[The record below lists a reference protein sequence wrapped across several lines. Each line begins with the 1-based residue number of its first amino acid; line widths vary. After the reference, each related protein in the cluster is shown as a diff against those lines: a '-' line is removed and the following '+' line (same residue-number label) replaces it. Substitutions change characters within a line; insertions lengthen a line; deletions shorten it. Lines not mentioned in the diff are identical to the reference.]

1 MNKDINLH
9 LDNKGKKEQELAEY
23 YYKCFHRLKELWE
36 IDEKEGKEEYFK
48 KFNEMAY
55 LLEEVRFIYRL
66 ALVLPYDP
74 LHKTALFMQKVGEIM
89 EGEELKEY
97 KDYPFFT
104 DDIDNIYNEEARKN
118 FKLLHVQDDKK

>member
-36 IDEKEGKEEYFK
+36 IDEEEASKNEEHFKE
-48 KFNEMAY
+48 MIH

-66 ALVLPYDP
+66 ALVLPYDS
-74 LHKTALFMQKVGEIM
+74 LHTTASFIAKVLELMGID
-89 EGEELKEY
+89 ELKEY

-104 DDIDNIYNEEARKN
+104 DDIDNIYSEEARKN